1 MKKTTTVAA
10 LLAAMLGAA
19 STSAPEV
26 INNTPGISQQQGQ
39 WTAPNQNRNAPE
51 QRVVVRQQ
59 QAVQNGL
66 PFVPGFLAHESGLPP
81 KYYGIH
87 LQQTDGEWD
96 RHWDFTKEGIVTP
109 QLIKE
114 ATAEAGLDDIYQ
126 YLEVVTIY
134 EDDDDAVYD
143 RMKRTMEYLHK
154 NLD

>member
-39 WTAPNQNRNAPE
+39 RTAPNQNRNAPE
-51 QRVVVRQQ
+51 QRVVVRQH
-59 QAVQNGL
+59 QAFQNVL

-87 LQQTDGEWD
+87 LQQTGEQW
-96 RHWDFTKEGIVTP
+96 
-109 QLIKE
+109 
-114 ATAEAGLDDIYQ
+114 
-126 YLEVVTIY
+126 
-134 EDDDDAVYD
+134 
-143 RMKRTMEYLHK
+143 K
-154 NLD
+154 NLKARRSRKYTG

>member
-39 WTAPNQNRNAPE
+39 RTAPNQNRNAPE

-59 QAVQNGL
+59 QVVQNVL
-66 PFVPGFLAHESGLPP
+66 PFVPGFLAHESGLQP

-87 LQQTDGEWD
+87 LQQTGEQW
-96 RHWDFTKEGIVTP
+96 
-109 QLIKE
+109 
-114 ATAEAGLDDIYQ
+114 
-126 YLEVVTIY
+126 
-134 EDDDDAVYD
+134 
-143 RMKRTMEYLHK
+143 K
-154 NLD
+154 NLKARRSRKYTG